1 MAITHAKRYYVREK
15 PYPEKK
21 VRTVQELEQLLREYK
36 YVFLFDLHELPAR
49 ILHEYRFR
57 LRGKARIKVAKH
69 TLFRI
74 AFRRV
79 FGDVPPEIDEQLRGE
94 RGYIFTNVDPFQFVK
109 LVEENAVRRRAK
121 PGDKAPYDIV
131 VPAGPT
137 NLSPGPI
144 LSRFGKLKIPTR
156 VQEGKIWI
164 AKDTVVVKAGQ
175 EINADVAEVL
185 RVLGIMPIYES
196 LRLIGVIWEGRRFV
210 PISELILDIPKYR
223 SMIEDAAKNAVLL
236 SLGAI
241 LPVPETLSRVI
252 SVAHL
257 RATALAA
264 EAGILAPETVPY
276 ILRKAVAAANALAA
290 VIAQKTPELG
300 LQVQI
305 PAQQIQAVQAEA
317 AQTAQAEQR
326 AEEQREGPSEEEIA
340 GGLGALFG

>member
-1 MAITHAKRYYVREK
+1 MALTHAKRYYVRER
-15 PYPEKK
+15 PYPGKK
-21 VRTVQELEQLLREYK
+21 IRTVEELEQMLREYK

-57 LRGKARIKVAKH
+57 LRGRAKIKIAKH

-79 FGDVPPEIDEQLRGE
+79 FGEIPPDVDEQLRGE

-109 LVEENAVRRRAK
+109 LVEDNAVRRRAK

-164 AKDTVVVKAGQ
+164 AKDTVVVRAGQ
-175 EINADVAEVL
+175 EINADIAEVL
-185 RVLGIMPIYES
+185 RVLGVMPMYEA
-196 LRLIGVIWEGRRFV
+196 LKLIGVIWEGRRFV
-210 PISELILDIPKYR
+210 PISELVLDISRYR
-223 SMIEDAAKNAVLL
+223 SMVEEAARNAMLL

-241 LPVPETLSRVI
+241 LPVPDALSRAI

-257 RATALAA
+257 RAVALAA
-264 EAGILAPETVPY
+264 EAGILVSETVPF
-276 ILRKAVAAANALAA
+276 ILRRAIATANALAA
-290 VIAQKTPELG
+290 LIAQKAPELG
-300 LQVQI
+300 LQALA
-305 PAQQIQAVQAEA
+305 PAQAQAAPAE
-317 AQTAQAEQR
+317 TAQAPAEQR
-326 AEEQREGPSEEEIA
+326 VEEQREGPSEEEVA